1 MRRIFLVAFLSLL
14 AIALV
19 TCRKPDP
26 DPEPPAVCQYD
37 SSVEE
42 MKKWYYFKTGTWWVY
57 QEQTT
62 GALDTITVYYDWE
75 GFNPSGTQG
84 FETWCTSS
92 YDGYNQYYSFN
103 DSYSIHCLTSEEC
116 LCHKVERA
124 RGRPGEFVGAG
135 WLFLYP
141 LIEGNFSYQIS
152 SDGTQ
157 YGQTISTQVLDS
169 LVFNGKQYGSVVIW
183 DVDLDGSE
191 GDVPAIYSIAQNVG
205 IIRYEYPESNETW
218 VMLECNIIQ

>member
-1 MRRIFLVAFLSLL
+1 MRTILLVAFLSLL

-26 DPEPPAVCQYD
+26 DPQPPAVCHYD

-62 GALDTITVYYDWE
+62 GALDTIIVYYDWE
-75 GFNPSGTQG
+75 GFNTSGTEG

-92 YDGYNQYYSFN
+92 YDGFNYKYYFN
-103 DSYSIHCLTSEEC
+103 SSYSIHCLTAPAC
-116 LCHKVERA
+116 NCHKVGRA
-124 RGRPGEFVGAG
+124 KTMPGNFVGEG

-141 LIEGNFSYQIS
+141 LIEGNYSYQIS
-152 SDGTQ
+152 SDGNE
-157 YGQTISTQVLDS
+157 YGQTVSTQVLDS
-169 LVFNGKQYGSVVIW
+169 LVFHGQQYGSVVIW
-183 DVDLDGSE
+183 EVDLDGSE
-191 GDVPAIYSIAQNVG
+191 GDVPAVYTIAKNKG
-205 IIRYEYPESNETW
+205 IIHYEYPESNEAW
-218 VMLECNIIQ
+218 VMIECNIIQ

>member
-1 MRRIFLVAFLSLL
+1 MRTILLVAFLSLL
-14 AIALV
+14 ALALV

-75 GFNPSGTQG
+75 GFNTSGTEG

-92 YDGYNQYYSFN
+92 YDGFNYKYYFN
-103 DSYSIHCLTSEEC
+103 SSYSIHCLTAPAC
-116 LCHKVERA
+116 NCHKVGRA
-124 RGRPGEFVGAG
+124 KTMPGNFVGEG

-141 LIEGNFSYQIS
+141 LIEGNY
-152 SDGTQ
+152 T
-157 YGQTISTQVLDS
+157 Y
-169 LVFNGKQYGSVVIW
+169 LVGYPNG
-183 DVDLDGSE
+183 E
-191 GDVPAIYSIAQNVG
+191 C
-205 IIRYEYPESNETW
+205 ETAP
-218 VMLECNIIQ
+218 